1 MPNLNLTHS
10 GNMNITSASI
20 TSGGT
25 LNVGYQAND
34 TGYITGWTMTPA
46 TGDNTYETG
55 QTISVKFYPQYSG
68 TVLSETFVVSGVD
81 NAGVNRS
88 DSSVITQDYNRDL
101 STYFSGVVGDWYSL
115 STESADLISTS
126 ITSSYLEFVV
136 QVKETATP
144 GEALYLSISTNG
156 SSKYTGAT
164 WLGWVKSQEPEPSSL
179 TAITINV
186 PSTVI
191 NSGYASASY
200 SPSSTFVDLVYSSS
214 DTTKAT
220 IDPTTGE
227 ITVLDSGTVQFCVT
241 DQLSGL
247 YDCKTVSVSTSN
259 PRVSVTY
266 DIITTSQPEFMMNPD
281 AISGFTYAEYNGE
294 EVQMGK
300 YYTFPETGLQTI
312 VYTLAGTVVPD
323 EAFVYNGMQ
332 IGDHKDVVGV
342 SFENNT
348 TEIGRQAFE
357 RNSITSLVIPS
368 SVTSVR
374 QYAFNQNPLLSSITL
389 NEGLLV
395 IEDGAFAG
403 SDITTVNIPSTVTG
417 TGGYDSYKG
426 NPFWGCHS
434 LSSFTGTFASD
445 DGRLLVNNGYAI
457 SFAPSGLTTY
467 NIPSGITRVGHIFAY
482 SNLVSVTIPSSVTR
496 IDQTAFLGCD
506 DLTGITIPSSVTYIG
521 AAAFGLCSGL
531 TSMTFESEVP
541 ATLAGE
547 SVVPPENLGPYDYTF
562 PIYVPETAVNTYK
575 TAWPEYAHRIVA
587 AHTPGDQY
595 LTFKITSPGTIRWVD
610 RFGEYTKAIEY
621 RKNGGSWTRITSSL
635 LGVSID
641 VVSGDT
647 LEFRGNNDYYYDD
660 SWSPRV
666 GAYFSSNWC
675 TFEVEGNIMSMV
687 YGDDFQ
693 SDDSMYTSAFTG
705 LFSGCTGII
714 SAENLV
720 LPMMH
725 LSISCYSHMFAG
737 CRNLTKAPEL
747 PATGTGVN
755 DYSYYA
761 MFSGCTSLTTAPA
774 LPATTVY
781 EGTYAYMFAGCT
793 SLTTA
798 PELPALVMRSN
809 ACYRSMFQNCSSL
822 NYVKCLAK
830 QKLTGVNN
838 CTDNWL
844 SGVPSGGTFVKN
856 PEAPS
861 NFWSRNAS
869 GIPSNWTVEDAS

>member
-10 GNMNITSASI
+10 GNMSITSASI
-20 TSGGT
+20 PTGGT

-34 TGYITGWTMTPA
+34 TGYITGWTITPA
-46 TGDNTYETG
+46 SGDTNYETG
-55 QTISVKFYPQYSG
+55 ETISLKFYPQYSG

-88 DSSVITQDYNRDL
+88 DSSVITQNYNRDL
-101 STYFSGVVGDWYSL
+101 STYISGAVGDWYSL
-115 STESADLISTS
+115 STESEDLISTS
-126 ITSSYLEFVV
+126 ITSSYLEFVI

-144 GEALYLSISTNG
+144 GTALYLSISTNS

-281 AISGFTYAEYNGE
+281 AISGFTYAEYDGE

-300 YYTFPETGLQTI
+300 YYTFPDTGLQTI

-323 EAFVYNGMQ
+323 EAFVYKNTQ
-332 IGDHKDVVGV
+332 IGDRYDIVGV

-348 TEIGRQAFE
+348 TEIGRQAFDYN
-357 RNSITSLVIPS
+357 RIASLVIPS
-368 SVTSVR
+368 SVTSIG
-374 QYAFNQNPLLSSITL
+374 YFAFHDNPITSLTL

-417 TGGYDSYKG
+417 TGVYDVYNG
-426 NPFWGCHS
+426 NPFWGCYS

-467 NIPSGITRVGHIFAY
+467 NIPSGITRVGGIFGN

-496 IDQTAFLGCD
+496 IDQHAFLGCD

-521 AAAFGLCSGL
+521 AAAFGS
-531 TSMTFESEVP
+531 
-541 ATLAGE
+541 
-547 SVVPPENLGPYDYTF
+547 
-562 PIYVPETAVNTYK
+562 
-575 TAWPEYAHRIVA
+575 
-587 AHTPGDQY
+587 
-595 LTFKITSPGTIRWVD
+595 
-610 RFGEYTKAIEY
+610 
-621 RKNGGSWTRITSSL
+621 
-635 LGVSID
+635 
-641 VVSGDT
+641 
-647 LEFRGNNDYYYDD
+647 
-660 SWSPRV
+660 
-666 GAYFSSNWC
+666 
-675 TFEVEGNIMSMV
+675 
-687 YGDDFQ
+687 
-693 SDDSMYTSAFTG
+693 
-705 LFSGCTGII
+705 
-714 SAENLV
+714 
-720 LPMMH
+720 
-725 LSISCYSHMFAG
+725 
-737 CRNLTKAPEL
+737 
-747 PATGTGVN
+747 
-755 DYSYYA
+755 
-761 MFSGCTSLTTAPA
+761 
-774 LPATTVY
+774 
-781 EGTYAYMFAGCT
+781 
-793 SLTTA
+793 
-798 PELPALVMRSN
+798 
-809 ACYRSMFQNCSSL
+809 
-822 NYVKCLAK
+822 
-830 QKLTGVNN
+830 
-838 CTDNWL
+838 
-844 SGVPSGGTFVKN
+844 
-856 PEAPS
+856 
-861 NFWSRNAS
+861 
-869 GIPSNWTVEDAS
+869 

>member
-34 TGYITGWTMTPA
+34 TGYITGWTITPA
-46 TGDNTYETG
+46 SGDTNYETG

-88 DSSVITQDYNRDL
+88 DSSVITQDYNKDL
-101 STYFSGVVGDWYSL
+101 SAYFSGVVGDWYSL

-126 ITSSYLEFVV
+126 ITSSYLEFVI

-144 GEALYLSISTNG
+144 GAALYLSISTNG

-186 PSTVI
+186 PSAVI

-241 DQLSGL
+241 DQISGL

-323 EAFVYNGMQ
+323 EAFVYKNTQ
-332 IGDHKDVVGV
+332 IGDHYDVVGV

-348 TEIGRQAFE
+348 TEIGRKAFE
-357 RNSITSLVIPS
+357 YNRIASLVIPS

-374 QYAFNQNPLLSSITL
+374 QSAFNQNPITSLTL

-395 IEDGAFAG
+395 IEDIAFSS

-417 TGGYDSYKG
+417 TGVYDVGNG
-426 NPFWGCHS
+426 NPFWGCQS

-467 NIPSGITRVGHIFAY
+467 NIPSGITRVGRIFSY

-496 IDQTAFLGCD
+496 IDGQAFLGCD

-547 SVVPPENLGPYDYTF
+547 SVIPPENLGPYDYTF

-595 LTFKITSPGTIRWVD
+595 LTFKITRPGYIAWVD
-610 RFGEYTKAIEY
+610 RFGGANKTIDY
-621 RKNGGSWTRITSSL
+621 RKNGDSWTTITSSNPS
-635 LGVSID
+635 VNIS

-647 LEFRGNNDYYYDD
+647 LEFRGINDRYYEEGISHDE
-660 SWSPRV
+660 
-666 GAYFSSNWC
+666 GAYFASYNWC
-675 TFEVEGNIMSMV
+675 TFEVEGNIMSMLF
-687 YGDDFQ
+687 GDEFP
-693 SDDSMYTSAFTG
+693 SADDMYVSAFTG
-705 LFSGCTGII
+705 LFSGCTGVT

-720 LPMMH
+720 LPRMH
-725 LSISCYSHMFAG
+725 LSISCYAYMFAG
-737 CRNLTKAPEL
+737 CTYLTTPPDL
-747 PATGTGVN
+747 PATGMN

-761 MFSGCTSLTTAPA
+761 MFSGCTNLNTAPA

-781 EGTYAYMFAGCT
+781 EGTYAYMFAGT
-793 SLTTA
+793 NITTA
-798 PELPALVMRSN
+798 PDLPATMFRSSY
-809 ACYRSMFQNCSSL
+809 CYQGMFQNCYRL

-830 QKLTGVNN
+830 QILQGGNFTK
-838 CTDNWL
+838 NWL
-844 SGVPSGGTFVKN
+844 SNVSSSGTFVKN

-861 NFWSRNAS
+861 NFWSSGAS
-869 GIPSNWTVEDAS
+869 GIPSNWTVQDAS